1 MINATQYCVADKSPS
16 GDKRLADKVYREQSE
31 LLSWATRIFIILSL
45 LFMWDREKRMNKR
58 FIDFI
63 IGGCYLSDRAQSLHD
78 KVKKYLLKMYA
89 HLMIEW
95 RKLVERWEE
104 DE

>member
-1 MINATQYCVADKSPS
+1 M
-16 GDKRLADKVYREQSE
+16 G
-31 LLSWATRIFIILSL
+31 
-45 LFMWDREKRMNKR
+45 DREKRMNKR

-89 HLMIEW
+89 HLMIQRNRVVEW
-95 RKLVERWEE
+95 REK
-104 DE
+104 DD

>member
-1 MINATQYCVADKSPS
+1 
-16 GDKRLADKVYREQSE
+16 
-31 LLSWATRIFIILSL
+31 
-45 LFMWDREKRMNKR
+45 MNKR

-78 KVKKYLLKMYA
+78 KVKKILLDMYA